1 MAFKYTWARFHH
13 CFRSPVSGTGIGTG
27 TVMVSKSEQVQEQE
41 WVRNAKRSVTGT
53 VKGTWSDTGTGSAT
67 GIVWGWNNL

>member
-1 MAFKYTWARFHH
+1 MFTLEARFHH

-53 VKGTWSDTGTGSAT
+53 VKGT
-67 GIVWGWNNL
+67 